1 MDQWWQNNHQNGEDP
16 CFGAWSYGIHW
27 EVHCKGKCSIGSS
40 HFYSSSTSHFGLFQK
55 GATRLIYSSWDHNL
69 TCMRHLELP
78 FFFSFQDM
86 YIPRLFIFLRKFFV
100 PESFVGLFLSNV
112 LISLVNLH
120 TYREHWST
128 ICYTYSDV
136 Q

>member
-1 MDQWWQNNHQNGEDP
+1 
-16 CFGAWSYGIHW
+16 
-27 EVHCKGKCSIGSS
+27 
-40 HFYSSSTSHFGLFQK
+40 
-55 GATRLIYSSWDHNL
+55 
-69 TCMRHLELP
+69 MRHLELP
-78 FFFSFQDM
+78 LFFFSQDM
-86 YIPRLFIFLRKFFV
+86 YTPILFIFLRKFFV
-100 PESFVGLFLSNV
+100 PESFVGLYLSIV